1 MTPVHGAAPLR
12 GRSVLPALVG
22 LHIALIIASNY
33 LVQLPFELWGVHTT
47 WGSFTFPLV
56 FVATDLTVRLLGKEV
71 ARGVITRVMLP
82 ALVASYAVSVL
93 FFEGAFNG
101 WQALGAF
108 NGFVFRI
115 ALASFVAYVAGQLLD
130 IAVFDRLRRVS
141 AWWVA
146 PAASTVLGSLLD
158 TAVFFSVAFFRSSDP
173 FMAEHWVE
181 IAAVDYVTK
190 LVVSLLCFLP
200 LYAVLLNTLVKKLQV
215 PAPQAKAA

>member
-93 FFEGAFNG
+93 FSKVRSTAGRRWARST
-101 WQALGAF
+101 ALF
-108 NGFVFRI
+108 S
-115 ALASFVAYVAGQLLD
+115 ALRWPASWPTWRGSCSTSRSLTACAG
-130 IAVFDRLRRVS
+130 
-141 AWWVA
+141 
-146 PAASTVLGSLLD
+146 
-158 TAVFFSVAFFRSSDP
+158 
-173 FMAEHWVE
+173 
-181 IAAVDYVTK
+181 
-190 LVVSLLCFLP
+190 
-200 LYAVLLNTLVKKLQV
+200 
-215 PAPQAKAA
+215 

>member
-1 MTPVHGAAPLR
+1 MTSLHGAIELR
-12 GRSVLPALVG
+12 ARSVLPALVAI
-22 LHIALIIASNY
+22 HIALIIASNY
-33 LVQLPFELWGVHTT
+33 LVQLPFQLFGFHTT
-47 WGSFTFPLV
+47 WGAFTFPLI
-56 FVATDLTVRLLGKEV
+56 FVATDLTVRLLGHEV
-71 ARGVITRVMLP
+71 ARRVIMRVMIP
-82 ALVASYAVSVL
+82 ALLASYVVGVL
-93 FFEGAFNG
+93 FHEGVFG
-101 WQALGAF
+101 GLGALGEF
-108 NGFVFRI
+108 NTFVFRI
-115 ALASFVAYVAGQLLD
+115 ALASFVAYVMGQWLD
-130 IAVFDRLRRVS
+130 IAVFARLQQVR